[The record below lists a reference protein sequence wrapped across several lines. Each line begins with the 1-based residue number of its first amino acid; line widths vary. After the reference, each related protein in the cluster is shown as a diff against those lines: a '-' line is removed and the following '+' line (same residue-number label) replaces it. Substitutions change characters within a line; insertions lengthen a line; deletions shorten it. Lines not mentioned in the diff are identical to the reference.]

1 MIKDIFGT
9 DNCMVKL
16 IFIFLLVFS
25 CGGFA
30 QNSATGPHI
39 EVSLVSETSQ
49 LSIGKTHWI
58 GIILNPEQGWH
69 TYWLNPGD
77 SGEAPKIEWHSDAI
91 EFGNIQWPI
100 PKAIEVAH
108 LVNYGYEGRTLL
120 MVPITL
126 KEQSLP
132 HATIKADLSW
142 LVCNEDCIPGW
153 AKLELDLPIVPTGQ
167 SIDYSDH
174 QALFE
179 QTHLRLANKPF
190 IEAKFEL
197 SESHIAL
204 QMAWPYQSNWQIFP
218 FRGDVIQHNAAQDW
232 TQSQDVAQL
241 VLPLSDYFSSQ
252 PDSLKFLLSDGGS
265 GYYVNALP
273 NSPDFTRTDNTASK
287 PFWVILVFA
296 FLGGLILNIMPCVL
310 PVLSMKALALSSAE
324 CKSHWGYPLG
334 VIISFWLFAAVVISL
349 KAAGS
354 AVGWGFHLQEPLLIA
369 ALAFLFTFI
378 AMMLWDLL
386 PPSVNMSGIGHSL
399 TQGSSFFS
407 QFFTG
412 VLAVIV
418 ASPCTAP
425 FMATALGVAMLSPA
439 FETWLVFTALAVG
452 FALPMTL
459 LPMSSHFAKLL
470 PKPGTWMETFKHFL
484 GFPMLATVVWL
495 VWVFL
500 SQTSSMGQLWLLS
513 GLLLF
518 ALFIWLS
525 SKMGRPF
532 SYIFMLMALGIATL
546 SSMKGTHI
554 TSDDQQLGSDQF
566 SEQKLSQLRNENHV
580 VVVNMTADWCITCKV
595 NEQVAFKDDALK
607 ALFEEGDIDYLVGDW
622 TNKNTTILNYLKQYQ
637 RSGVPLY
644 IVYAGNHSKQ
654 ILPQVL
660 TPEIVIDAIYE
671 ARKEINNATSN

>member
-1 MIKDIFGT
+1 
-9 DNCMVKL
+9 MVKL
-16 IFIFLLVFS
+16 FFIFLLVFS

-49 LSIGKTHWI
+49 LSIGKIHWI
-58 GIILNPEQGWH
+58 GIKLNPEQGWH

-77 SGEAPKIEWHSDAI
+77 SGEAPKIDWHSDAL
-91 EFGNIQWPI
+91 EFGDIQWPI

-108 LVNYGYEGRTLL
+108 LVNYGYEGNTLL

-126 KEQSLP
+126 KDETLT
-132 HATIKADLSW
+132 HVTIKADLSW
-142 LVCNEDCIPGW
+142 LVCKEDCIPGW
-153 AKLELDLPIVPTGQ
+153 AKLELNLPIVPTGQ
-167 SIDYSDH
+167 AIVYSEH
-174 QALFE
+174 QTLFE
-179 QTHLRLANKPF
+179 QTRLRLANKSF
-190 IEAKFEL
+190 IEAQFEL
-197 SESHIAL
+197 SESHIAV
-204 QMAWPYQSNWQIFP
+204 QMALPYQSNWQIFP
-218 FRGDVIQHNAAQDW
+218 FRGDVIQHNAVQVW
-232 TQSQDVAQL
+232 TQSQDAAQL
-241 VLPLSDYFSSQ
+241 MLPLSDYFSSQ
-252 PDSLKFLLSDGGS
+252 PDSLKFLISDTES
-265 GYYVNALP
+265 GYYVHALP
-273 NSPDFTRTDNTASK
+273 NSPDFSRTDNASTK
-287 PFWVILVFA
+287 PLWVILAFA

-310 PVLSMKALALSSAE
+310 PVLSMKVIALSSTE
-324 CKSHWGYPLG
+324 RKSHWGYPLG
-334 VIISFWLFAAVVISL
+334 VIISFWLFAAVVVSL

-354 AVGWGFHLQEPLLIA
+354 AIGWGFHLQEPLLIA

-378 AMMLWDLL
+378 AMILWDLV
-386 PPSVNMSGIGHSL
+386 PQSANMSGIGHSL

-459 LPMSSHFAKLL
+459 LPMSPHFAKVL
-470 PKPGTWMETFKHFL
+470 PKPGIWMETFKHFL

-495 VWVFL
+495 VWIFL
-500 SQTSSMGQLWLLS
+500 SQTGSLGQLWLLS

-525 SKMGRPF
+525 SKMNRPF
-532 SYIFMLMALGIATL
+532 SYILVLMAVGMAVL
-546 SSMKGTHI
+546 SSIKGTQI
-554 TSDDQQLGSDQF
+554 TSDSQQLSSGQF
-566 SEQKLSQLRNENHV
+566 NEQKLTHLRNENHV

-595 NEQVAFKDDALK
+595 NEQVAFKDKALK
-607 ALFEEGDIDYLVGDW
+607 ALFEEEDVDYLVGDW
-622 TNKNTTILNYLKQYQ
+622 TNKNSTILNYLTQYQ

-644 IVYAGNHSKQ
+644 VVYAGNHSKQ

-671 ARKEINNATSN
+671 ARREINNATFN